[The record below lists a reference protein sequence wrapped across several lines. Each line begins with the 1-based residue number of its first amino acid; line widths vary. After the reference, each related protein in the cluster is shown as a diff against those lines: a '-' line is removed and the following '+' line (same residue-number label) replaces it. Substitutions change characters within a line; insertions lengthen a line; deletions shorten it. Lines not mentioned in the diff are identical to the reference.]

1 MPSVQPGCKQQVY
14 SSSSFA
20 TGNVRN
26 QLPVLAPRSNQ
37 WTFRQIFRPILCA
50 KVQPMDLPVSFP
62 ADSLRQGPGSGPSGN
77 FSCRFLA
84 PRSSRRTFR
93 QVFQPVF
100 CAKVQPM
107 DLPVSFPASFLR
119 QGPTAGPSGKFSTPF
134 FAPRSR
140 QWTFRQVFG
149 PILCS
154 KVQPMDLQANF
165 QADSLL
171 QGPADGPSG
180 KFSAPFFTPRSSQW
194 TLAKGRRPQVCSISG
209 IYVNV
214 SAQKEPRLLATLGA
228 SP

>member
-1 MPSVQPGCKQQVY
+1 MYAINYQSLRQGPTNGPSGKF
-14 SSSSFA
+14 SGRFF
-20 TGNVRN
+20 
-26 QLPVLAPRSNQ
+26 APRSSRWTFRFSGRFFAPRSRQ
-37 WTFRQIFRPILCA
+37 WTFRQLFLPILCS
-50 KVQPMDLPVSFP
+50 KVQPMDLPVSFRP
-62 ADSLRQGPGSGPSGN
+62 HSLLQGPAN
-77 FSCRFLA
+77 
-84 PRSSRRTFR
+84 
-93 QVFQPVF
+93 
-100 CAKVQPM
+100 
-107 DLPVSFPASFLR
+107 
-119 QGPTAGPSGKFSTPF
+119 GPSGKFSSQF

-214 SAQKEPRLLATLGA
+214 SAQKEPRLLVTLGA